1 MDIEDVIDL
10 LTIVAVGDKRTV
22 GQSDAIQWH
31 RIIGHLNRDE
41 CTEAIEAHRRE
52 QPGVWLEPGHILGR
66 VKAKQRDRLDRMDPD
81 DRAQAIAEG
90 YQFRDRYGV
99 IDKSTG
105 DVEDY
110 PEAWTSEQRVS
121 EYWRRIDASR
131 DRAEREMARGNPGS
145 LLLKPPASAPA
156 RAKAVATFAAQTA
169 VIEADDSV
177 PHVNPLQVRCRH
189 CTAETGRPCTTPG
202 MPGQPRDKMSS
213 FHPSRVE
220 QAAIK
225 QGVGKDAEDPE
236 VKAVVAAAC
245 KRQVSTAKARWT
257 DKDVTQMPLPGSV
270 WESQAPSSGSAPENL
285 SSGQLDGKSD
295 PAVSPVTPPEEEGF

>member
-1 MDIEDVIDL
+1 MTRDEVIDL
-10 LTIVAVGDKRTV
+10 LAIVQAVDGRDVSTPDIAIWLQILGDQTR
-22 GQSDAIQWH
+22 DA
-31 RIIGHLNRDE
+31 
-41 CTEAIEAHRRE
+41 CTDAVMAHRRE

-66 VKAKQRDRLDRMDPD
+66 VKAKQRDRLDRMDPN

-169 VIEADDSV
+169 VIEVDDSV

-189 CTAETGRPCTTPG
+189 CTAGTGRPCTTPG

-245 KRQVSTAKARWT
+245 KRQVSTAKAGWT

-270 WESQAPSSGSAPENL
+270 WESQAPSSVSAPENL